1 MVSRHKSASVTHN
14 PPGADGAA
22 TIPPSPPWGDL
33 PLYLQDCLQR
43 SFLFLDTLL
52 DRGNDYLEHLEQGTP
67 PLLKFEHEVVLD
79 GHDLPQPCNYALLRL
94 QPPPGLPVDPAA
106 RPVVVV
112 DPRAGHGPGIGGFKF
127 DSEVGMAMKAG
138 HTVYFV
144 TFRPEPEDGQ
154 TLTTVMDA
162 EAGFLEEVMRR
173 HPQCQ
178 AKPVVIGNCQAGW
191 AMMTLDAVRPEL
203 FGPLMMVGAPASY
216 WAGSSTLNPMRY
228 SGATLGGTWL
238 ASLAADLGA
247 DRFDGAY
254 LVENFEKLNPA
265 NTFWNKYYNLWAGV
279 DQEAPRFLEFER
291 WWGGFFRMT
300 GAEIEAI
307 TENLFVGNKLA
318 RGELEVKGKLVNLRD
333 ISAPIVV
340 FASWGDNIT
349 PPPQALNWII
359 DTWGD
364 ERAIAAAGRTIIY
377 VLHES
382 VGHLGIFVG
391 GSVALKEHDQ
401 LVSSLDVIESLPP
414 GLYEMKL
421 ERKDGQQSLRWD
433 ELEPGDY
440 TVHYEHRT
448 MDDLRRLNPEGRE
461 EEAIFSTISQWSQ
474 INAQLYKTWLRP
486 WVRMGATREGA
497 NTLMRMN
504 PMRMQRQLFSDTH
517 PAAAFIRQQAA
528 RARAERVQLDPEH
541 PLKQYERRM
550 AQKITDELNAWRDQR
565 DARTVRMTRQVFG
578 PSGLGSWLPPREPD
592 ADVAHRWAQQELGR
606 YRESVLGGI
615 AEGGFAEAVCRIV
628 IAGMISVGVF
638 ERRSLRL
645 ARLLAQLPNMHASV
659 SPQTNWVQLLK
670 EQARI
675 TAVAPVEAL
684 NALETML
691 PDQASRERALALSAA
706 VMMIE
711 PTLANPRSEIIEL
724 LIGTLDV
731 DPGKVIA
738 LARKLTRAIGEQSE
752 EIHVPASAV
761 EVAVARPKKAPAARA
776 TTKAAP
782 AKAAAT
788 KASSGKTAPA
798 KATPAKTAPRKAAP
812 KSGAAGK
819 SATTAKPRTRRG
831 QG

>member
-1 MVSRHKSASVTHN
+1 MINRKKPVSAAPNDGHAHPDDHQSVAASAS
-14 PPGADGAA
+14 
-22 TIPPSPPWGDL
+22 WGDV
-33 PLYLQDCLQR
+33 PAYLQDCLQR

-67 PLLKFEHEVVLD
+67 PLLKFAHEVVLD

-94 QPPPGLPVDPAA
+94 QPPAGLPVNPQA

-154 TLTTVMDA
+154 TLVTVMDA
-162 EAGFLEEVMRR
+162 EARFLEEVIRR
-173 HPQCQ
+173 HPQCS

-228 SGATLGGTWL
+228 SGANLGGTWL

-279 DQEAPRFLEFER
+279 DQEAARFLEFER

-318 RGELEVKGKLVNLRD
+318 RGELQVRGKPVNLRE

-421 ERKDGQQSLRWD
+421 ERKDGRPTQRWD
-433 ELEPGDY
+433 ALEPGDY

-448 MDDLRRLNPEGRE
+448 MEDLRKLNPEGRE

-474 INAQLYKTWLRP
+474 MNAQFYKTWVRP
-486 WVRMGATREGA
+486 WVRMTATRESA
-497 NTLMRMN
+497 NALMRMN
-504 PMRMQRQLFSDTH
+504 PLRMQRQLFSDAH

-528 RARAERVQLDPEH
+528 QARAQRVQLDPQH
-541 PLKQYERRM
+541 PLKQYEARM

-565 DARTVRMTRQVFG
+565 DARTVRMTRQMFG
-578 PSGLGSWLPPREPD
+578 PNGLGAWLPPREPD
-592 ADVAHRWAQQELGR
+592 AELAQRWAQQELGR
-606 YRESVLGGI
+606 YRETVIGQI

-628 IAGMISVGVF
+628 IAGMISIGVF

-659 SPQTNWVQLLK
+659 SAQTNWVQLLK

-684 NALETML
+684 NALGQML
-691 PDQASRERALALSAA
+691 PDAASRERALALSAA

-731 DPGKVIA
+731 NPDKVIA
-738 LARKLTRAIGEQSE
+738 LARKLTSAIGAGSDEVT
-752 EIHVPASAV
+752 VPAGELEAAPVKRPRASSPRRTEAKP
-761 EVAVARPKKAPAARA
+761 APTPARTQRKA
-776 TTKAAP
+776 AAP
-782 AKAAAT
+782 AQPSKAAKSVTSA
-788 KASSGKTAPA
+788 KSLKPA
-798 KATPAKTAPRKAAP
+798 KP
-812 KSGAAGK
+812 S
-819 SATTAKPRTRRG
+819 SATTTKRSARSRSN
-831 QG
+831 